1 MQAVIWIFSVLGV
14 IGAGIGL
21 GYLIYYLFWPKYAIK
36 SEESVTRSEFEEF
49 KADIEAKL
57 KEGVTKPSELDALK
71 TSLEAIE
78 AKLKEGVIKP
88 SELDALKTSLE
99 AIEAKLKEGVIKPS
113 ELDALKTSLE
123 AIEAKLKEEYVTLS
137 KFDRFRDA
145 IREIM

>member
-78 AKLKEGVIKP
+78 AKLKE
-88 SELDALKTSLE
+88 
-99 AIEAKLKEGVIKPS
+99 
-113 ELDALKTSLE
+113 
-123 AIEAKLKEEYVTLS
+123 EYVTLS